1 MLPAPSLAAGLTH
14 VYTWGQVD
22 WLCHVKLLR
31 HWIPWAQENS
41 TVRLSCQIN
50 DIYEYLRTICTHTH
64 SLMTFQSHVLLFFLF
79 AYRWAVPGLTFLWW
93 WASHQVESQGLD
105 LQQCRLRTRQTHRHT
120 APWDSWWCLRCQVP
134 FMYGSYCGY
143 LMIFG
148 IWHVTVRVFFV
159 RESWQ
164 NLPGFDQSLIFLP
177 ATWTPVDLCKK
188 RRCRRYDFTDDWS
201 VLGWTF
207 HQKCFALMQKINR
220 IPVDILD

>member
-1 MLPAPSLAAGLTH
+1 MH
-14 VYTWGQVD
+14 
-22 WLCHVKLLR
+22 
-31 HWIPWAQENS
+31 
-41 TVRLSCQIN
+41 
-50 DIYEYLRTICTHTH
+50 THTQPH
-64 SLMTFQSHVLLFFLF
+64 DFSKPCVTIFFCLHIDE
-79 AYRWAVPGLTFLWW
+79 L
-93 WASHQVESQGLD
+93 SQGLLFCD
-105 LQQCRLRTRQTHRHT
+105 DGHHIKSSRKAWICSNAAWGRGRHT
-120 APWDSWWCLRCQVP
+120 DTPLPEILDDVWGVRYHLCTGATVDIWW
-134 FMYGSYCGY
+134 Y
-143 LMIFG
+143 LEFG
-148 IWHVTVRVFFV
+148 MSLSDFFFV